1 MATNV
6 VPYKFDDFI
15 ADLELITS
23 VGSTDEDKIRL
34 IQRKLRLL
42 ISTGNFLPSDAK
54 TPALQRY
61 ARHLVHEDPKKRFIV
76 VSLVWTPG
84 QGTPIH
90 DHSTWGVAGIVE
102 NELRIVNYD
111 RVDDGSKPGFADLRE
126 ASAIEAPAGTVTYI
140 LPPNDVIH
148 LIENP
153 TNRTTV
159 SLHVYGKSTV
169 ECNQFDLATKAFKP
183 WKLTYDKPCA
193 C

>member
-1 MATNV
+1 MSANV

-42 ISTGNFLPSDAK
+42 IATGNFLPSDAK

-111 RVDDGSKPGFADLRE
+111 RVDDGSKPGYADLRE

-153 TNRTTV
+153 TNRTTI

-169 ECNQFDLATKAFKP
+169 ECNQFDLAGKTFKP

>member
-1 MATNV
+1 MAATT

-42 ISTGNFLPSDAK
+42 IASGNFLHPEAK

-111 RVDDGSKPGFADLRE
+111 RVDDGSKPGYADLRE

-153 TNRTTV
+153 TSRPTI

-169 ECNQFDLATKAFKP
+169 ECN
-183 WKLTYDKPCA
+183 
-193 C
+193 

>member
-1 MATNV
+1 MAMPT

-15 ADLELITS
+15 SDLELITS
-23 VGSTDEDKIRL
+23 VGSTDEDKIRR
-34 IQRKLRLL
+34 IQKKLRLL
-42 ISTGNFLPSDAK
+42 ISTGNFLPSEAR

-61 ARHLVHEDPKKRFIV
+61 ARHLVHEDPKKRFIL
-76 VSLVWTPG
+76 VSLVWSPG

-90 DHSTWGVAGIVE
+90 DHSTWGVAGVVE

-111 RVDDGSKPGFADLRE
+111 RMDDGTKAGYADLRE

-153 TNRTTV
+153 TDRTTI
-159 SLHVYGKSTV
+159 SLHVYGQSTV
-169 ECNQFDLATKAFKP
+169 ECNQFDLAKKSFVP

>member
-1 MATNV
+1 MATHV

-42 ISTGNFLPSDAK
+42 IATGNFLPSEAK

-61 ARHLVHEDPKKRFIV
+61 ARHLVHEDAKKRFIV

-111 RVDDGSKPGFADLRE
+111 RMDDGTKSGYADLRE

-153 TNRTTV
+153 TDRTTI

-169 ECNQFDLATKAFKP
+169 ECNQFDAAKKTYVP

>member
-1 MATNV
+1 MATQT

-15 ADLELITS
+15 GDLELITS
-23 VGSTDEDKIRL
+23 VGSPPEDKIRL

-42 ISTGNFLPSDAK
+42 IATGNFLPSEAK

-111 RVDDGSKPGFADLRE
+111 RMDDGSKPGFADLRE

-153 TNRTTV
+153 TNRTTI
-159 SLHVYGKSTV
+159 SLHVYGQSTV
-169 ECNQFDLATKAFKP
+169 ECNQFDLAAKSFKP

>member
-1 MATNV
+1 MATQI

-15 ADLELITS
+15 GDLELITS
-23 VGSTDEDKIRL
+23 VGSPPEDKIKL

-42 ISTGNFLPSDAK
+42 IATGNFLPSDAK

-111 RVDDGSKPGFADLRE
+111 RVDDGSKTGVADLRE

-153 TNRTTV
+153 TNRTTI

-169 ECNQFDLATKAFKP
+169 ECNQFDLSTKTFKP
-183 WKLTYDKPCA
+183 WKLTYDKPCP

>member
-1 MATNV
+1 MALST
-6 VPYKFDDFI
+6 PAYAFEDFV

-23 VGSTDEDKIRL
+23 VESSDEEKIRR

-42 ISTGNFLPSDAK
+42 ITGGRFLPPVAT
-54 TPALQRY
+54 TPSLKRY
-61 ARHLVHEDPKKRFIV
+61 ARHLVHEDAKKRFIV
-76 VSLVWTPG
+76 VSLVWAPG

-111 RVDDGSKPGFADLRE
+111 RMDDGTKPGYAELRE

-140 LPPNDVIH
+140 LPPNDIIH

-153 TNRTTV
+153 TNRTTI
-159 SLHVYGKSTV
+159 SLHVYGKSIV
-169 ECNQFDLATKAFKP
+169 ECNRFDLAEKSFTP
-183 WKLTYDKPCA
+183 WKLDYDKPCA

>member
-1 MATNV
+1 MTPA
-6 VPYKFDDFI
+6 PAYRFDDFI
-15 ADLELITS
+15 ADLELITAVDS
-23 VGSTDEDKIRL
+23 SDEEKIRR

-42 ISTGNFLPSDAK
+42 ISGGNFLSAQAREPGA
-54 TPALQRY
+54 QRY
-61 ARHLVHEDPKKRFIV
+61 ARHLVHDDPKKRFIV
-76 VSLVWTPG
+76 VSLVWLPS

-111 RVDDGSKPGFADLRE
+111 RVDDGSKPGYADLRE

-148 LIENP
+148 LIENATDRP
-153 TNRTTV
+153 TI

-169 ECNQFDLATKAFKP
+169 ECNQFNLEKKAFSP
-183 WKLTYDKPCA
+183 WALTYDKPCA

>member
-1 MATNV
+1 MAAAT

-42 ISTGNFLPSDAK
+42 IATGNFLHPEAK

-111 RVDDGSKPGFADLRE
+111 RVDDGSKPGYADLRE

-153 TNRTTV
+153 TNRTTI

-169 ECNQFDLATKAFKP
+169 ECNAFDLAAKTFKP

>member
-1 MATNV
+1 MPPNV

-15 ADLELITS
+15 GDLELITS

-42 ISTGNFLPSDAK
+42 IATGNFLPSDAK

-61 ARHLVHEDPKKRFIV
+61 ARHLVHEDPKKR
-76 VSLVWTPG
+76 
-84 QGTPIH
+84 
-90 DHSTWGVAGIVE
+90 
-102 NELRIVNYD
+102 
-111 RVDDGSKPGFADLRE
+111 
-126 ASAIEAPAGTVTYI
+126 TVTYI
-140 LPPNDVIH
+140 LPPNDMIH

-153 TNRTTV
+153 TSRTTI